1 MTVEVD
7 LHVHT
12 TASDGTLT
20 PRQLLEEAA
29 RRGLKAVGITD
40 HDTTS
45 GLAEATKAAQAVGV
59 EIVPGIELS
68 TVWHDQ
74 EVHVLGYWL
83 EYEQDW
89 FQAVLQDL
97 RQERVRRIEK
107 MVKQLNN
114 LGYHISLE
122 RVKEVAGGGAMGRP
136 HVARVLMENGFVNN
150 TGEAFRRLLAKGAPA
165 YVPRQKLTPAE
176 SVRLIRRAKGVPVLA
191 HPGLIGDEHIVEELL
206 IEGLEGIEVYYPEH
220 SANQQARFLESA
232 ERWHLVATGG
242 SDFHGSDRA
251 SVGDLGSFGISCAT
265 LIKLKKVKDIISA
278 SAFGI

>member
-83 EYEQDW
+83 EYEQNW
-89 FQAVLQDL
+89 FQVVLQDL

-107 MVKQLNN
+107 IVKQLNN

-191 HPGLIGDEHIVEELL
+191 HPGLIGNENIVEELL

-220 SANQQARFLESA
+220 SAKEQARFLELA